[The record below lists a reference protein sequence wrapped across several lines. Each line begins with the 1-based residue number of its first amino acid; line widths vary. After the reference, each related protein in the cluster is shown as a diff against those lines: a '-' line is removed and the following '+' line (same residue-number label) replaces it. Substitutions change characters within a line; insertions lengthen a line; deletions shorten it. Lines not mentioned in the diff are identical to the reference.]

1 MILLLCRMEME
12 ELVLRLEF
20 VSWQDA
26 PCTFLPGINHLKAGI
41 LVIKEGMD
49 HALQEGIS
57 NLVVKSDAKTLIK
70 ILNLKE
76 EPPWNLI
83 MCLK

>member
-1 MILLLCRMEME
+1 MHLAPFF
-12 ELVLRLEF
+12 LE
-20 VSWQDA
+20 SIISK
-26 PCTFLPGINHLKAGI
+26 LGI

-83 MCLK
+83 MCVK